1 MVKITDGNSTKTVT
15 MGMYNDIY
23 RQMGFRIAGSNNEKK
38 VIEPKKV
45 EKEIVVKDAPFKE
58 RPNTNSK
65 HK

>member
-1 MVKITDGNSTKTVT
+1 MVKITDGSTTKTVT
-15 MGMYNDIY
+15 MGMFNDIY

-45 EKEIVVKDAPFKE
+45 EEEIVVKDAPFKE
-58 RPNTNSK
+58 RPTTNSK

>member
-23 RQMGFRIAGSNNEKK
+23 RQMGFRIVGNEIKK
-38 VIEPKKV
+38 EVIEPKK
-45 EKEIVVKDAPFKE
+45 EEEVKDAPFKE
-58 RPNTNSK
+58 RPTSK

>member
-23 RQMGFRIAGSNNEKK
+23 RQMGFRIVGSNNEKK

-45 EKEIVVKDAPFKE
+45 EEEVVKDAPFKE
-58 RPNTNSK
+58 RPTTNSK

>member
-1 MVKITDGNSTKTVT
+1 MVKITDGSTTKTVT
-15 MGMYNDIY
+15 MGMFNDIY

-45 EKEIVVKDAPFKE
+45 EEVVVKDAPFKE
-58 RPNTNSK
+58 RPATNSK

>member
-45 EKEIVVKDAPFKE
+45 EKEIVVKELKIKKKDLWI
-58 RPNTNSK
+58 
-65 HK
+65 